1 MSEPEPLPPSAAA
14 TEPTAS
20 VPDPKRPGRVRRW
33 VVRPFF
39 WGLLLLA
46 GLFAGTWFFAQSQ
59 LAREK
64 VRERLIAVIPRY
76 LNRQVRIGSVDF
88 SVFPAAIELRDVVI
102 PGPRPGDPPVARLP
116 YVQVQASVYDLRNN
130 VFDIDEI
137 EVLHP
142 QVYLQF
148 NPDGSSNLPDFNFPI
163 SSGGKHIDVRIGHLL
178 VQDGT
183 LRLNE
188 RQTPLQIDSRA
199 IWGRGIGRAER
210 NGKGGNRIDL
220 LATAQEV
227 VTTLPH
233 AKPYAYTLSAK
244 GSVIPEQGRVQ
255 ITNARLA
262 GPDLKGQ
269 VSGFVDY
276 RPKSLRVE
284 LAVRADVAA
293 QWVNRVGYDDQPLVG
308 PIAGQARFVW
318 TPTGWGFG
326 GTAASPRIATLG
338 RTIQDVQAKFTGGP
352 DGVDVQVERA
362 RYAGGSFKGLV
373 AVDTGEKGP
382 GTPVALD
389 LDLADLSIHQLLAD
403 QFPGED
409 LAIVGGL
416 SGRTSGTFEYRFNSE
431 HVLAGS
437 GQAELHVHG
446 TSETGLA
453 VAGDLPVVLNHGVI
467 SGHDLHL
474 TLPGQDVTSSGFT
487 YDLQRGT
494 GQLDFRLA
502 SQDVAPLGPVLLGP
516 AKPGEP
522 PAFWLPTA
530 GRGTAEGTFRFAGK
544 DYTLQLALN
553 LQSVVAPVTAADTVR
568 GALTLSPQAIDGL
581 RIELARS
588 GGALL
593 VTGRIP
599 LAATGQKAAT
609 QPLTLAIDAA
619 QWQAAGLAYFLDPL
633 SPDLTRQLQGEL
645 SGRVDLSGFPDRL
658 TGRVDATSLNTVA
671 YGYPVGKV
679 RAVASFDGGHITI
692 EQGQVETAA
701 GTISAHGSYDTATD
715 AMSLAV
721 RAPALALAA
730 EPFQRVLGGEL
741 EGTMSVDAMA
751 TGTLRQPHATVT
763 LHGRDLALE
772 GHPLGQ
778 HGETN
783 VVATWDGERVDVRG
797 SLLGLAAFQGNGRL
811 DRRGADLTVDVK
823 SDQLGP
829 LASALSP
836 QTLPDFTGSFAGTAA
851 LTADFGAGTYRAA
864 VRLPDLRLQ
873 YQNRTVVNKE
883 PIVVEIGSG
892 RADVK
897 SLYLVEPNTENELAA
912 SGTVGFGAGT
922 PLDLRFQSTL
932 AATWAGLFLPPDY
945 RVEGAVDLLGAVRG
959 TFNDPLLTGEGEVR
973 GGRLIVPAFAQSIDS
988 INGFLSFNRDHIS
1001 IEGVRARMG
1010 NNGMLQLTGD
1020 LNLPRPGRP
1029 FSYQVNVAAKD
1040 VSARFPD
1047 FLDNRGDA
1055 TLSLISDGTGRRIEG
1070 VVNLQRSLYVQ
1081 DINVDL
1087 LVLIQAL
1094 FQRQRLELAETDTV
1108 QTTTQLNIGIRGPH
1122 DALHVRNNVANLQ
1135 GDVSL
1140 TVRGT
1145 LARPVVFGDVTLDP
1159 GGTLIYNDNQYD
1171 VQRGTLRF
1179 SNPERIDPV
1188 VDLVAS
1194 TEVQGFNITLTLGGT
1209 LEHPDIHLA
1218 SDSNLA
1224 DLEIFS
1230 LIAGSQRPTDNPL
1243 PPQTT
1248 AEQQADP
1255 NQLARQFLYGQAA
1268 SAITKRVGTL
1278 LRFDRFR
1285 IDPVAVAGQ
1294 PTSGIGVTVGK
1305 RLSKDVFVT
1314 YSTLPTTSQQYIVQ
1328 VEWQARKNVVLVLTR
1343 VGDGSYAI
1351 DAQWQRRF

>member
-1 MSEPEPLPPSAAA
+1 VSAPPEPSPSSA
-14 TEPTAS
+14 PS
-20 VPDPKRPGRVRRW
+20 RKRPGRVRRW

-46 GLFAGTWFFAQSQ
+46 GLFAGTWFFVQSHI
-59 LAREK
+59 AREK

-88 SVFPAAIELRDVVI
+88 SFFPATIELRDVVI
-102 PGPRPGDPPVARLP
+102 PGPRPGDPPVAVLP
-116 YVQVQASVYDLRNN
+116 YVQVQASVEKLRSN

-137 EVLHP
+137 EVLRP

-148 NPDGSSNLPDFNFPI
+148 NPDGSSNLPDFNFPT
-163 SSGGKHIDVRIGHLL
+163 SKKPKRFDVRIGHLL
-178 VQDGT
+178 VQGGT
-183 LRLNE
+183 LRINE
-188 RQTPLQIDSRA
+188 RQTPLRLDARA

-210 NGKGGNRIDL
+210 NGKGGDRIDL

-227 VTTLPH
+227 VTTLPK
-233 AKPYAYTLSAK
+233 AKPYAYTVSAK
-244 GSVIPEQGRVQ
+244 GSVVPETGRVE
-255 ITNARLA
+255 ITNTRLA
-262 GPDLKGQ
+262 GPDLKAR
-269 VSGFVDY
+269 VNGFVDY
-276 RPKSLRVE
+276 RPQSRRVD
-284 LAVRADVAA
+284 LAIQVDGAA
-293 QWVNRVGYDDQPLVG
+293 QWVNRVGYADDALVG
-308 PIAGQARFVW
+308 PVSAQARFVW
-318 TPTGWGFG
+318 VPAGWTLG

-338 RTIQDVQAKFTGGP
+338 RTIQDIQAKFTGGP
-352 DGVDVQVERA
+352 DGVDVQLERA
-362 RYAGGSFKGLV
+362 RYAQGSIKGLI

-382 GTPVALD
+382 GTPVSLD
-389 LDLADLSIHQLLAD
+389 LELADLAIHQLLSD
-403 QFPGED
+403 QFPKEE
-409 LAIVGGL
+409 LPIVGGL
-416 SGRTSGTFEYRFNSE
+416 SGRTGGTFEYRFNSE

-437 GQAELHVHG
+437 GKANLQVRG

-453 VAGDLPVVLNHGVI
+453 VAGDLPIVLDRGVI

-487 YDLQRGT
+487 YDLQRGS

-502 SQDVAPLGPVLLGP
+502 SQDVAPLGPILVGP
-516 AKPGEP
+516 LKPGEP
-522 PAFWLPTA
+522 PAFWLPTT
-530 GRGTAEGTFRFAGK
+530 GRGTAEGTFRFAGN
-544 DYTLQLALN
+544 DYTLQVGLD
-553 LQSVVAPVTAADTVR
+553 LQNVVAPVTAADTVR
-568 GALTLSPQAIDGL
+568 GALTLSPQAVDGL
-581 RIELARS
+581 RIEMARN

-609 QPLTLAIDAA
+609 QPLSLAIDAE

-633 SPDLTRQLQGEL
+633 NPELTKQLQGEL
-645 SGRVDLSGFPDRL
+645 SGRVDLAGFPDRL
-658 TGRVDATSLNTVA
+658 TGHVDATAQNTVL
-671 YGYPVGKV
+671 YGYPLGKV
-679 RAVASFDGGHITI
+679 RAAARFDGGHITI
-692 EQGQVETAA
+692 EQGQIETAA
-701 GTISAHGSYDTATD
+701 GTIHAQGSFDTSTEG
-715 AMSLAV
+715 MSV
-721 RAPALALAA
+721 TVSAPALALAA
-730 EPFQRVLGGEL
+730 EPFRRLLGGDL
-741 EGTMSVDAMA
+741 DGTVSVDATA
-751 TGTLRQPHATVT
+751 SGTLEEPHATVS
-763 LHGRDLALE
+763 LRGRNLALE
-772 GHPLGQ
+772 GRPLGQ

-783 VVATWDGERVDVRG
+783 AVATWDGQKVDVRG
-797 SLLGLAAFQGNGRL
+797 SLLGLASFQGNGRL
-811 DRRGADLTVDVK
+811 DRHGADVAVDVK
-823 SDQLGP
+823 SDTLGA
-829 LASALSP
+829 LAKALSP
-836 QTLPDFTGSFAGTAA
+836 APLPEFTGSFSGTAA
-851 LTADFGAGTYRAA
+851 LKADFDAGTHQAT

-873 YQNRTVVNKE
+873 YQNRTVASKE
-883 PIVVEIGSG
+883 PVVVELTPEHV
-892 RADVK
+892 DVK
-897 SLYLVEPNTENELAA
+897 SFYLVEPGTENELAV
-912 SGTVGFGAGT
+912 SGTVAFAAGT

-932 AATWAGLFLPPDY
+932 AATWAGLFLPPDF
-945 RVEGAVDLLGAVRG
+945 RLEGAVDLLGAVRG
-959 TFNDPLLTGEGEVR
+959 TLRDPSLTGEGEVR

-988 INGFLSFNRDHIS
+988 INGALSFNRDRIS

-1010 NNGMLQLTGD
+1010 NNGMLLFTGD

-1040 VSARFPD
+1040 ISARFPE
-1047 FLDNRGDA
+1047 FLNNRGDA
-1055 TLSLISDGTGRRIEG
+1055 NLSLISDGTGRRLEG
-1070 VVNLQRSLYVQ
+1070 TVTLERSLYVQ

-1087 LVLIQAL
+1087 LVLIQGL
-1094 FQRQRLELAETDTV
+1094 FQRQRLELAETDSV

-1122 DALHVRNNVANLQ
+1122 DALHVRDNVANLQ
-1135 GDVSL
+1135 GDIAL

-1159 GGTLIYNDNQYD
+1159 GGTLVYNDNKYE

-1179 SNPERIDPV
+1179 SNPARIDPV
-1188 VDLVAS
+1188 VDLVAN
-1194 TEVQGFNITLTLGGT
+1194 TEVQGFNITLSLGGT
-1209 LEHPDIHLA
+1209 LEHPDIHLS

-1248 AEQQADP
+1248 AEQQQDP

-1268 SAITKRVGTL
+1268 SAITSRVGSL

-1328 VEWQARKNVVLVLTR
+1328 VEWQARKNITLVLTR